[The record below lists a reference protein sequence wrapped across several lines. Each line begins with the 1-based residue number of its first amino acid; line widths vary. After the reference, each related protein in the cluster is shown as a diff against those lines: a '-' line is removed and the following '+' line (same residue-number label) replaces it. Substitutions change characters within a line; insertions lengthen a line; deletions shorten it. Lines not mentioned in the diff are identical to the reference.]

1 MESIISVGLASYGLS
16 GMAFHAP
23 LLTALPCFNLK
34 KILERHHDN
43 SRDRFPQAE
52 IVRSFDDLIS
62 DPDIELVVVNTP
74 DHTHFELA
82 QKALLAGKHVVV
94 EKPFTFKVEDCEEL
108 IRLAK
113 EKHKVLS
120 VFQNRRWDGDFLTV
134 KNIVHQGLLGKLV
147 YFESN
152 FDRYRNYLKPESW
165 KEQSVY
171 GSGTVYNLGS
181 HLIDQA
187 LVLFGMPESVT
198 ADIRNMR
205 EGAEVDDYF
214 NIRLGYSA
222 FAVTLKSS
230 YLVRESVPRFV
241 LHGRD
246 GSFIKYGM
254 DPQEDA
260 MRSGIIPVQPEWGQE
275 KEEYWGLLNTQLNGL
290 HYRGKVETIAG
301 DYKKYYQ
308 NIYQVIRNNEV
319 LEVKPE
325 ESLAVIKIIRAA
337 FESSEKQTTVRIS

>member
-1 MESIISVGLASYGLS
+1 MDSIISVGLASYGLS

-34 KILERHHDN
+34 KILERHHDH

-52 IVRSFDDLIS
+52 IVRSFDDLIN

-94 EKPFTFKVEDCEEL
+94 EKPFTLKVEECEEL
-108 IRLAK
+108 IRIAK

-134 KNIVHQGLLGKLV
+134 KNIVFQGLLGKLV

-165 KEQSVY
+165 KEQSVF

-187 LVLFGMPESVT
+187 VVLFGIPEGVS

-214 NIRLGYSA
+214 NINLKYPG

-230 YLVRESVPRFV
+230 YLVREPLPRYI
-241 LHGRD
+241 LHGTD
-246 GSFIKYGM
+246 GSFIKYGL

-260 MRSGIIPVQPEWGQE
+260 MKSGIIPVQPDWGKDE
-275 KEEYWGLLNTQLNGL
+275 EEYWGLLNTQLNGL
-290 HYRGKVETIAG
+290 HFRGKIETIPG

-308 NIYQVIRNNEV
+308 NIYQAIRNEAD

-325 ESLAVIKIIRAA
+325 DSLAVIKIIRAA
-337 FESSEKQTTVRIS
+337 FESCQKQITVKLS